1 MEWEIRLSGSV
12 DIRADHRRSDPGSTK
27 SRLTLAVLA
36 WEAGRTVSMDT
47 LIHRVWDDHPPAKAR
62 EALHTHVSRIRNT
75 LRLAGADAP
84 AIVSRTNSYEM
95 DVDPDLVDL
104 RRYTNRVT
112 QARSLRHDDAP
123 SALLLLS
130 EADGLWR
137 GEPLAGITGSWAEHL
152 RAAVTETRGG
162 AAATRAEILIGMER
176 FADAVPIL
184 LPLAE
189 ANPVDEALI
198 ERLAVALHGSSRTA
212 EATRLLQRTRQRVI
226 RDIGLDAGQR
236 LHRVQQGI
244 LSGAPAA
251 ALLQRTTPAPRPHEG
266 PPRTVPDNLPRDV
279 PWVGR
284 RDELRRLT
292 AALCEGDDTGG
303 TVVTVEAIDGMGGV
317 GKTSLAVHTA
327 HRLRDR
333 FPGGRLFLHLGGH
346 ASDRTALTPAR
357 ALTELLRLL
366 GTDAKDLPHD
376 TDELVALWRS
386 VARERR
392 MLVILDDAAD
402 PGQVRS
408 LLPGA
413 SPTAVLVTS
422 RRRLSGLPGVRPVSL
437 DVLPRDDAI
446 ALFEQRLGTRRGT
459 RQSEIAEIVH
469 ICGYLPL
476 AIEIAA
482 SRLLAHPS
490 WTTYDLLAQLTDGA
504 GHLDELRDGER
515 TMSHVFAL
523 SYRALGPDQQLVFRC
538 VGLHFGTEF
547 GPPAVAALAGLPL
560 GATERVLEELLAHH
574 LVFEPK
580 PHRFTMHDL
589 LRVYA
594 RSLADADETTAES
607 APKSTSESTSESTRE
622 SRPSIRRLVDHYV
635 ATADRADRLAY
646 PFRSR
651 MTVSIDGSR
660 VKPRREI
667 TDARTAEN
675 WLIAEGGN
683 LLETLTWIMEH
694 GSERE
699 LANSVHV
706 LAGFLDM
713 EGHLSIA
720 EPLLRRAVT
729 HWSDTGDEASRAR
742 ALLDLSTVHTH
753 SSRYEEA
760 ISAARAALDAA
771 RALAD
776 TALENECIHQLAVP
790 LWQTGRYKI
799 AQSLRKNSLELL
811 KQTGSKLQLARSEN
825 LLGITHLHLAEN
837 DEALT
842 CFQSALAAFREMS
855 DDRGTYSALNNL
867 AELYQR
873 VGDSSAAEK
882 AYRQAISVAAGMGN
896 RRDSA
901 TIQMNLASVLE
912 LLGKAGEARALYE
925 QVLPVLRDVGDL
937 RAEAIT
943 LNGIGRTYRA
953 AGHSERSLSRHL
965 AALVVARRIHAVG
978 EEIDILHDLAQT
990 EHDTGRLAQA
1000 VAHLEESRSLSASI
1014 GASTEEARA
1023 VRALGRIRERT
1034 VGFGEQGID

>member
-12 DIRADHRRSDPGSTK
+12 GIRADDRRSDPGSTK

-47 LIHRVWDDHPPAKAR
+47 LIHRVWDDHPPVKAR
-62 EALHTHVSRIRNT
+62 EALHTHVSRIRNA

-104 RRYTNRVT
+104 RRYTNRIT
-112 QARSLRHDDAP
+112 QARSLRDDDAE

-152 RAAVTETRGG
+152 RATVTETRLG
-162 AAATRAEILIGMER
+162 AAMTRAEILIGMER
-176 FADAVPIL
+176 FADAVPLL

-198 ERLAVALHGSSRTA
+198 ERLALALHGSSRTA

-251 ALLQRTTPAPRPHEG
+251 ELLERTATAPRPHAD
-266 PPRTVPDNLPRDV
+266 PPRRVVDNLPRDV

-292 AALCEGDDTGG
+292 AALCEGDDSGG

-317 GKTSLAVHTA
+317 GKTSLAVHMA
-327 HRLRDR
+327 HQLRDR

-366 GTDAKDLPHD
+366 GTDAKDLPHE

-392 MLVILDDAAD
+392 MLVILDDAAG
-402 PGQVRS
+402 PGQVRP

-422 RRRLSGLPGVRPVSL
+422 RRRLPGLPGVRPVSL

-446 ALFEQRLGTRRGT
+446 ALFEQRLGARRGV
-459 RQSEIAEIVH
+459 RQSEIAEIVR
-469 ICGYLPL
+469 ICGHLPL

-490 WTTYDLLAQLTDGA
+490 WTTHDLLAQLTDGA

-515 TMSHVFAL
+515 TLAHVFAL
-523 SYRALGPDQQLVFRC
+523 SYRALGPEQQLVFRC

-547 GPPAVAALAGLPL
+547 GPPAVAALAGLTL

-574 LVFEPK
+574 LVSEPT

-594 RSLADADETTAES
+594 RSLTGADESTATSTAES
-607 APKSTSESTSESTRE
+607 EYTGE

-635 ATADRADRLAY
+635 STADRADRLAY

-651 MTVSIDGSR
+651 MTVDIDGSPVR
-660 VKPRREI
+660 PRREI
-667 TDARTAEN
+667 TDAHTAED

-683 LLETLTWIMEH
+683 LLETLTWIAEH

-699 LANSVHV
+699 LANGVHV

-713 EGHLSIA
+713 AGHLSTA
-720 EPLLRRAVT
+720 EPLLRRAVA
-729 HWSDTGDEASRAR
+729 HWADTGDEAARAR
-742 ALLDLSTVHTH
+742 ALLDLSTVYTH

-760 ISAARAALDAA
+760 ISAARAALHAA

-776 TALENECIHQLAVP
+776 TALENECIHQLTVP

-799 AQSLRKNSLELL
+799 AQSLQKNSLALL
-811 KQTGSKLQLARSEN
+811 KQTGSKLQTARSEN

-837 DEALT
+837 DEALA
-842 CFQSALAAFREMS
+842 CFRSALSAFREMG
-855 DDRGTYSALNNL
+855 DDRGIYSTLNNL

-873 VGDSSAAEK
+873 IGNPGAAEK
-882 AYRQAISVAAGMGN
+882 SYRQAISLAAGMGN

-912 LLGKAGEARALYE
+912 LLGETGEARALYE
-925 QVLPVLRDVGDL
+925 RVLPVLRDVGDL

-965 AALVVARRIHAVG
+965 AALVVARRIRAVG
-978 EEIDILHDLAQT
+978 EEIDILHDLAQA
-990 EHDTGRLAQA
+990 ERDAGRPAQA

-1014 GASTEEARA
+1014 GATSEEARA
-1023 VRALGRIRERT
+1023 TRALTRIRERT
-1034 VGFGEQGID
+1034 GGPGERGNDLHA